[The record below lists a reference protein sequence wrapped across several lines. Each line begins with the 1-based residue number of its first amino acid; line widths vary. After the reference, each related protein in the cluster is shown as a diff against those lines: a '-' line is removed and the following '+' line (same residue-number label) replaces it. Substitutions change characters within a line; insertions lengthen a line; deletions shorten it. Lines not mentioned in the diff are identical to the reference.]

1 MCVVSLM
8 LTACTM
14 TPEECDPKI
23 TDPGM
28 LDKLGCVVSGSYS
41 QRSEQKKQEIHDL
54 AQEQHEL
61 SERVI
66 ALGQKRAELINN
78 REAKLKELDAL
89 TNKLDEV
96 EASLKQKKAL

>member
-1 MCVVSLM
+1 MKKIILMCAVPLV

-41 QRSEQKKQEIHDL
+41 QRSEQKTGN
-54 AQEQHEL
+54 
-61 SERVI
+61 S
-66 ALGQKRAELINN
+66 
-78 REAKLKELDAL
+78 
-89 TNKLDEV
+89 
-96 EASLKQKKAL
+96 

>member
-1 MCVVSLM
+1 MKKIILMCTVPLM

-41 QRSEQKKQEIHDL
+41 QRSEQK
-54 AQEQHEL
+54 
-61 SERVI
+61 
-66 ALGQKRAELINN
+66 N
-78 REAKLKELDAL
+78 RKFMIWLRNSMNYQKELL
-89 TNKLDEV
+89 L
-96 EASLKQKKAL
+96 